1 MHRNGRPPH
10 ILVAN
15 DSADVLA
22 LFREL
27 LEEEGYAVSVMA
39 VLSHDLDEIAS
50 LSPDLMILDYMWS
63 TDDNNWALLHML
75 RMDRRTKRT
84 PIILCTG
91 AVRQVEGLSA
101 RLGDM
106 NIKIILKPFDIDE
119 LLGMVSTALD
129 CDTAAELNI
138 QPYLLDDPEQ
148 HAG

>member
-1 MHRNGRPPH
+1 MHRNGRSPH

-63 TDDNNWALLHML
+63 TDDNNWALLHMF

-101 RLGDM
+101 RLGEM
-106 NIKIILKPFDIDE
+106 NIKIIL
-119 LLGMVSTALD
+119 AL
-129 CDTAAELNI
+129 
-138 QPYLLDDPEQ
+138 
-148 HAG
+148 